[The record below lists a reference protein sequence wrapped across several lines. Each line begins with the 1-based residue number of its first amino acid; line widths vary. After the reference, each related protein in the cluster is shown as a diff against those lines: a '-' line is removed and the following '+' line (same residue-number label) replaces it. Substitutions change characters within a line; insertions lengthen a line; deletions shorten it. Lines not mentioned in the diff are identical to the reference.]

1 MKPRHRDQRDHH
13 YEDVA
18 GERVHVFGAGGVVS
32 VCERYCA
39 GCDVWLAERGV
50 LGALRFMADHG
61 GHEVADPPTDG

>member
-1 MKPRHRDQRDHH
+1 VTASVKPRHRDQRDHH

-18 GERVHVFGAGGVVS
+18 GER
-32 VCERYCA
+32 
-39 GCDVWLAERGV
+39 V